1 MVGDESWD
9 LVVLHHVPVETRIK
23 EAAILLSNTKVLI
36 LHDTDNTDLT
46 TRDHLPSDFR
56 YNESSDKKEKIY
68 FF

>member
-1 MVGDESWD
+1 MVGAEQSWD
-9 LVVLHHVPVETRIK
+9 LVVLHHAPVETRIK
-23 EAAILLSNTKVLI
+23 EAARLLSNTKVLI

-56 YNESSDKKEKIY
+56 YKSSDKKTKLY